1 VAQRLMQRVTAIMR
15 FGVQND
21 LLESNPACDMAGAL
35 LSVKATHH
43 PALPPKRIPELL
55 ERLSRY
61 KGRLMTRLAV
71 ELTLLTF
78 IRSSEMR
85 FAR

>member
-1 VAQRLMQRVTAIMR
+1 MTFLNQITA
-15 FGVQND
+15 
-21 LLESNPACDMAGAL
+21 SDMAGAL
-35 LSVKATHH
+35 LRVKATHH

-71 ELTLLTF
+71 DLTLLTF

-85 FAR
+85 FARWSAGTGPCV

>member
-1 VAQRLMQRVTAIMR
+1 MIL
-15 FGVQND
+15 
-21 LLESNPACDMAGAL
+21 AGAL
-35 LSVKATHH
+35 LSVKTTHH

-55 ERLSRY
+55 ERLSNY
-61 KGRLMTRLAV
+61 KGRLITRLAV

-85 FAR
+85 FARWNEIDFDRSEWTIPANPYPV